1 MTSKTFVFISFLVL
15 LISSCA
21 VNTDNTLTIAVDN
34 VLSPISSVIYA
45 EGKSCSF
52 NGLQYVGIYND
63 SLQSLNFSSLGSCTN
78 VTSSNID
85 MLVCV
90 GDVTGTYNSVVATCS
105 LLLVNGICTC
115 TAPSSATSDQVITAQ
130 KITEGL
136 DVLIAKSISAKNSL
150 FNNPNLCT
158 AQTGDVNPR
167 HICPCNLIQ

>member
-1 MTSKTFVFISFLVL
+1 MTKKTFVFIPFFILF
-15 LISSCA
+15 IFSCS
-21 VNTDNTLTIAVDN
+21 VNTDNTLIIAVDN
-34 VLSPISSVIYA
+34 AISPISSVVYVEA
-45 EGKSCSF
+45 KTCSF
-52 NGLQYVGIYND
+52 NSTQYVGIYND
-63 SLQSLNFSSLGSCTN
+63 TLQTLNFSSMDSCTN
-78 VTSSNID
+78 VTSNNID
-85 MLVCV
+85 LFSCI
-90 GDVTGTYNSVVATCS
+90 GDVAGTYNSVAATCS
-105 LLLVNGICTC
+105 LSLINGTCTC